1 MIMMM
6 MMMMIMLMMMI
17 IMTTTTTM
25 IIIII
30 VIFIVTGLDVVRS
43 QILANLGDRSNLTNI
58 VIVVTDGHSG
68 DNVRAPSS
76 RLRDMNVTIISVG
89 VGCCYDIFNLKDMS
103 SDPDEDY
110 VFEASFTTLDTIVGR
125 MRQRICSG
133 K

>member
-1 MIMMM
+1 MMM
-6 MMMMIMLMMMI
+6 MMV
-17 IMTTTTTM
+17 

-30 VIFIVTGLDVVRS
+30 IIIIITILITIVAGLDVVRS

-58 VIVVTDGHSG
+58 VIVVTDGHSS
-68 DNVRAPSS
+68 DDVRVPSS

-110 VFEASFTTLDTIVGR
+110 VFEASFTTLDRIVGR

>member
-1 MIMMM
+1 MMM
-6 MMMMIMLMMMI
+6 MMMMIMM
-17 IMTTTTTM
+17 TTTTM

-30 VIFIVTGLDVVRS
+30 LISIVAGLDVVRI

-58 VIVVTDGHSG
+58 VIVVTDGHSS
-68 DNVRAPSS
+68 DDVRVPSS

-103 SDPDEDY
+103 SDPDDDY
-110 VFEASFTTLDTIVGR
+110 VFAASFMTLDTIVGR

>member
-1 MIMMM
+1 MIMIMMM
-6 MMMMIMLMMMI
+6 MMMKTMIM
-17 IMTTTTTM
+17 MTKTT

-30 VIFIVTGLDVVRS
+30 ILISIVAGLDVVRS

>member
-1 MIMMM
+1 M
-6 MMMMIMLMMMI
+6 
-17 IMTTTTTM
+17 
-25 IIIII
+25 
-30 VIFIVTGLDVVRS
+30 VRS

-68 DNVRAPSS
+68 DDVRAPSS

>member
-1 MIMMM
+1 MMM
-6 MMMMIMLMMMI
+6 MMVMM
-17 IMTTTTTM
+17 TM
-25 IIIII
+25 ITIIFLITI
-30 VIFIVTGLDVVRS
+30 AGLDVVRS

-58 VIVVTDGHSG
+58 VIVVTDGHSS
-68 DNVRAPSS
+68 DDVRVPSS

>member
-6 MMMMIMLMMMI
+6 MMMMMIMMM
-17 IMTTTTTM
+17 MMKTAM

-30 VIFIVTGLDVVRS
+30 LTSIVAGLNVVRS
-43 QILANLGDRSNLTNI
+43 QILTNLGDRSNLTNI

-68 DNVRAPSS
+68 DDVRAPSS

-103 SDPDEDY
+103 SDPDDDH

>member
-1 MIMMM
+1 MMM
-6 MMMMIMLMMMI
+6 MMV
-17 IMTTTTTM
+17 

-30 VIFIVTGLDVVRS
+30 IIIIIITILITIVAGLDVVRS

-58 VIVVTDGHSG
+58 VIVVTDGHSS
-68 DNVRAPSS
+68 DDVRVPSS

-103 SDPDEDY
+103 SDPDDDY
-110 VFEASFTTLDTIVGR
+110 VFKASFTTLDTIVGR

>member
-1 MIMMM
+1 MMM
-6 MMMMIMLMMMI
+6 MMMMV
-17 IMTTTTTM
+17 

-30 VIFIVTGLDVVRS
+30 IIIIITILITIVAGLDVVRS

-58 VIVVTDGHSG
+58 VIVVTDGRSS
-68 DNVRAPSS
+68 DDVRVPSS

-89 VGCCYDIFNLKDMS
+89 VGCCYDIFSLKDMS
-103 SDPDEDY
+103 SDPDDDY
-110 VFEASFTTLDTIVGR
+110 VFEASFATLDTIVGR

>member
-1 MIMMM
+1 MMM
-6 MMMMIMLMMMI
+6 MMMMMTMMMMMMMLMMTVIIMI
-17 IMTTTTTM
+17 ILIT
-25 IIIII
+25 IA
-30 VIFIVTGLDVVRS
+30 GLDVVRS

-58 VIVVTDGHSG
+58 VIVVTDGHSS
-68 DNVRAPSS
+68 DDVRVPSS

-103 SDPDEDY
+103 SDPDDDY
-110 VFEASFTTLDTIVGR
+110 VFESSFTTLDTIVGR